1 MLIFFSASQSGLPAL
16 TPGLSTDTGA
26 FSLVLKN
33 LFGARMRIISG
44 YPGGA
49 EIAIETGEVDDRCG
63 WLWSAE
69 CQATQ
74 TLTSLPTLP
83 SQVNRKRP
91 AFHAW

>member
-1 MLIFFSASQSGLPAL
+1 M
-16 TPGLSTDTGA
+16 
-26 FSLVLKN
+26 K
-33 LFGARMRIISG
+33 IISG

-49 EIAIETGEVDDRCG
+49 AIAIETGEVDDRCG

-83 SQVNRKRP
+83 SQVNRLDSNFDP
-91 AFHAW
+91 ALLNNGSGGALRLGMPMAEPSSEAML